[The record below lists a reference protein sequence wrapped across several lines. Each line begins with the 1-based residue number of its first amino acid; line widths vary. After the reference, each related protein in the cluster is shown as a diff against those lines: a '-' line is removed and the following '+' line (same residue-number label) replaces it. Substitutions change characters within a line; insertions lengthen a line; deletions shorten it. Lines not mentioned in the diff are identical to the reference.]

1 MTRLSTLTLTLLIFT
16 TKETHVLAWVPK
28 QIDLILN
35 KQQSTEADGAPW
47 KTVEK
52 QVSKLVTT
60 AALLT
65 ATTFC
70 APQLPYT
77 EGVTSYL
84 TPPAAVAKEMASGS
98 GSRVNKDPESLLRYG
113 LPINN
118 KQVRPFAFECPPES
132 RS

>member
-1 MTRLSTLTLTLLIFT
+1 MLIFAS
-16 TKETHVLAWVPK
+16 KETHVLAWVPK
-28 QIDLILN
+28 EINLVIN
-35 KQQSTEADGAPW
+35 KQQSTVADDTSW
-47 KTVEK
+47 KAVEK

-70 APQLPYT
+70 APHLPYT
-77 EGVTSYL
+77 GGAPSFL
-84 TPPAAVAKEMASGS
+84 TPPAAVAKELASGS

-118 KQVRPFAFECPPES
+118 KQVRPLALNS
-132 RS
+132 RLRVVVDL